1 MHIPIQA
8 PPIIRNPVAARAGRD
23 ADYYYEDMPATQHE
37 SGVEASQSPCE
48 SLTGPA
54 RPMCFAMRYGISM

>member
-1 MHIPIQA
+1 MHIPVQA

-23 ADYYYEDMPATQHE
+23 ADYYEDMPATRHE
-37 SGVEASQSPCE
+37 SGIEASQSPCE

-54 RPMCFAMRYGISM
+54 RSMCFAMRYGISM